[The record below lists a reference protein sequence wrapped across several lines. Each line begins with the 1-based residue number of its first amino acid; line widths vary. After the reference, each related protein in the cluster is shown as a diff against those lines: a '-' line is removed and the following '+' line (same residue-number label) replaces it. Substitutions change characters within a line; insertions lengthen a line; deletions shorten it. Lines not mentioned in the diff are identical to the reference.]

1 MCTLI
6 QRVNSK
12 KWRSR
17 IEAYQVPTHDHVD
30 YALHSD
36 YARPPK
42 VLFWKD
48 LPDLF
53 SGCFSPCLVE
63 SLVVEK
69 LHPPK
74 EKADSNQK
82 YIVLCSQFLAQSY

>member
-6 QRVNSK
+6 QRVNRK

-17 IEAYQVPTHDHVD
+17 TEVYQVPTHDHVD

-53 SGCFSPCLVE
+53 FWV
-63 SLVVEK
+63 
-69 LHPPK
+69 
-74 EKADSNQK
+74 
-82 YIVLCSQFLAQSY
+82 F